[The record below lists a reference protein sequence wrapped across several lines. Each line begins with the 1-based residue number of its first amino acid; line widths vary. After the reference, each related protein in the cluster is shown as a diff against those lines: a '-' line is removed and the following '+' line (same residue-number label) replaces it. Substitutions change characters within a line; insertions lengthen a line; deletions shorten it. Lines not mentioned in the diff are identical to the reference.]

1 MKSRKLI
8 LCIVLSL
15 IVGLFNGFSLDE
27 NIIFA
32 DSNIVPNIKYKVQIQ
47 SLGWEKNYVSDGEL
61 SGTVGKAKRLEAI
74 RIKLVDNNGNKIKSD
89 DMNKNV
95 HDVFKSGFV
104 QNIVV
109 NDPNNLIGN

>member
-15 IVGLFNGFSLDE
+15 IVGLFNGFSLDK

-32 DSNIVPNIKYKVQIQ
+32 DSNVVPNIKYKVQIQ
-47 SLGWEKNYVSDGEL
+47 SIGWEKNYVDDGEL

-74 RIKLVDNNGNKIKSD
+74 RIKLVDNLS
-89 DMNKNV
+89 
-95 HDVFKSGFV
+95 
-104 QNIVV
+104 
-109 NDPNNLIGN
+109 LIHI